1 MTNLDIARHYLK
13 SIEAGDAESVLSL
26 FSLDASV
33 EQLPNRI
40 YPQGLRTSISEIPA
54 AFDKGRKIFAR
65 QIYEIT
71 NTAVTGN
78 LVALEALWTGTLAI
92 PFGTLAAGSEMRC
105 HSAMFLEFRNGKIIA
120 QRNYDCFDPW

>member
-78 LVALEALWTGTLAI
+78 LVALEALWDRHVGDPVRHACGGQRDALSLRHVPGI
-92 PFGTLAAGSEMRC
+92 P
-105 HSAMFLEFRNGKIIA
+105 
-120 QRNYDCFDPW
+120 QRQDYRPTKL